1 MDLLSDLNGFITKNF
16 TVNILASLIIFNVLT
31 ILIQGVLTPLFLSY
45 ADPEDKFDKLNF
57 TLSGKQVIKLGTF
70 IKELFVG
77 VMILLIA
84 SQLDKIAK

>member
-1 MDLLSDLNGFITKNF
+1 MDLLSDLNIFVTKNF
-16 TVNILASLIIFNVLT
+16 TVSILASLIIFNVLT

-45 ADPEDKFDKLNF
+45 ADPEDNFDKLNF

-77 VMILLIA
+77 IIILLIA